1 MVDAHLIESSDL
13 KWSGKFDIILEFK
26 HEQEGEKLISFYKLK
41 NTPFLWQ

>member
-26 HEQEGEKLISFYKLK
+26 HEWEEGREADQLL
-41 NTPFLWQ
+41 